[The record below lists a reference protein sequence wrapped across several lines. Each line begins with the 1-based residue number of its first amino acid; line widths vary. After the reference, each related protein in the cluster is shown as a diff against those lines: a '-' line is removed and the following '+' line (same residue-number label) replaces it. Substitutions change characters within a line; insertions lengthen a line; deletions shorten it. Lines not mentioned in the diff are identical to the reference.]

1 MDKKDKVKVI
11 STLKNVVVVTAPE
24 LHFERRWH
32 SAGAAVSIPRDIL
45 EELMYDVGFHN
56 MIEQGIL
63 YIEDMEVKKDLGIEP
78 EDATEPVNIILLT
91 DKEKKY
97 YLTELSL
104 VGFKD
109 KIKKLSKNQI
119 EELADFAIKNKLVD
133 IEKCKILEELCGR
146 KILRAIELLEQDKE
160 A

>member
-1 MDKKDKVKVI
+1 MENNEKVKVI
-11 STLKNVVVVTAPE
+11 STLKNKVVVVLPE
-24 LHFERRWH
+24 LHFSRTWQK
-32 SAGAAVSIPRDIL
+32 AGAVVMIPKETL
-45 EELMYDVGFHN
+45 EELMYDIGFAN
-56 MIEQGIL
+56 MIKEGIL
-63 YIEDMEVKKDLGIEP
+63 YIEDMQVKKDLGIEP
-78 EDATEPVNIILLT
+78 EDAEEPVNVILLT

-109 KIKKLSKNQI
+109 KLKKLSRNQI

-133 IEKCKILEELCGR
+133 IEKCKLIEELCGR
-146 KILRAIELLEQDKE
+146 KILKAIELMEADKE